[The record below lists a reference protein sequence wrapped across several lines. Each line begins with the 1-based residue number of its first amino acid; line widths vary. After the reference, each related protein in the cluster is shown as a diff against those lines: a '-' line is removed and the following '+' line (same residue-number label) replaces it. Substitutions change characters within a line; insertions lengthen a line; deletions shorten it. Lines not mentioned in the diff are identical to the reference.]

1 MSTLLI
7 SSRLQKVAPRWKEN
21 GYSEWPQSWLCWEN
35 YISTVLWSLYL
46 LVFVPRF
53 YLLYH
58 VPLRT
63 HGGVTKLQE
72 DIMCYGCSAHITG
85 QSFLFDHAFK
95 PWGWNMSMRMPAH
108 APHTRGMRHSSC
120 MPSIPPFLP
129 FLLSTFSSPS
139 LFFRYISQLQRYFY
153 TTEPSFPRWDHLEL
167 MKYFLWHVL
176 VFWSKFPAK

>member
-7 SSRLQKVAPRWKEN
+7 SSRLQKVAPRWRERMVTLN
-21 GYSEWPQSWLCWEN
+21 GHSHDYVEKITFQRCFG
-35 YISTVLWSLYL
+35 VL
-46 LVFVPRF
+46 LVFVLRF

-72 DIMCYGCSAHITG
+72 DIMCYGCSAHTTG

-95 PWGWNMSMRMPAH
+95 PWGWNMSMWMPAH
-108 APHTRGMRHSSC
+108 APHTRSMRYSFC
-120 MPSIPPFLP
+120 MPSIHPFLP

-167 MKYFLWHVL
+167 IKNFLWHVL
-176 VFWSKFPAK
+176 VFWSEFPAK